1 MDERINRFINQIE
14 PSPTFKEELREK
26 KQALVSLSSP
36 FKSYLI
42 DGVIS
47 SVVGREGVI
56 SSVVGRE
63 EKSRQSIRYNF
74 VVEMYINNS

>member
-1 MDERINRFINQIE
+1 MKDINRFINQIE

-47 SVVGREGVI
+47 SVVGRE
-56 SSVVGRE
+56 